1 MGCRAVTGAKTELKE
16 REGGLNAASVQIE
29 KLMQQAQAYKY
40 VHSTEIPAQDNFVAA
55 VALAHS

>member
-16 REGGLNAASVQIE
+16 REGRLNTASLQIE

-40 VHSTEIPAQDNFVAA
+40 VCSTKQEVLVAA
-55 VALAHS
+55 IASAFS